1 MKNAKRNK
9 MNSSADKE
17 QTAMKSTIAAKT
29 PDWSI
34 YANKPARSNPA
45 NIRPQLRQ
53 HLQAKLPDYMVPST
67 FVFLESLPLT
77 PNGKVDRKA
86 LPAPL
91 LEREVSSGFIAPRTP
106 EERLIAALWADVLSV
121 EKIGI
126 DDNFFDLG
134 GHSLLAAE
142 LLFKLQEAFEI
153 DLALINLFMSPTVA
167 GQAQLVCDRKSGAS
181 VDTAQIDLF
190 AEAVLAPDI
199 VPTTGLRAK
208 ISSPG
213 AVLLTGAT
221 GFLGAFL
228 LHELLQQTQATVYC
242 LVRSPSKAAAKDRI
256 VKNLQKYA
264 LWQPSYDSRIVF
276 LPGDL
281 AQPQLGLSDQQFQQL
296 AETIDI
302 IYHNGSM
309 VNFMYPYSVMKA
321 TNVSSTETLLRLA
334 SQKKIKPVHFVS
346 TMGVFSPIAYA
357 NNHIIHAQDVADR
370 PEGMY
375 GYTQSKWVAEKLL
388 AIAQSRGIPTTIH
401 RPAWVEGHSQT
412 GICNQG
418 DFLRSFIKG
427 CLQLGFAPD
436 WQMPIDIVPVDC
448 LSQAIVHLSAQATS
462 AGQAYNFA
470 SPHTIDWTQ
479 LVDWLNDYGYRLE
492 KIPYADWLSLIKAK
506 VTPACDNALA
516 PYLSFLTERSLEYPM
531 TIPEIY
537 FRTHRLQFENENLLA
552 EMNGSFP
559 SVVSLLPLYF
569 SYFTDSG
576 YLNSPQ
582 IE

>member
-1 MKNAKRNK
+1 
-9 MNSSADKE
+9 
-17 QTAMKSTIAAKT
+17 MKSATAVKT
-29 PDWSI
+29 PDWSV
-34 YANKPARSNPA
+34 YANQPTRSKPV
-45 NIRPQLRQ
+45 NIRSQLRQ

-67 FVFLESLPLT
+67 FVFLEALPLT

-86 LPAPL
+86 LPAPPSKREAS
-91 LEREVSSGFIAPRTP
+91 LEFIAPSTY
-106 EERLIAALWADVLSV
+106 EERLIAGLWVDILSIEQINV
-121 EKIGI
+121 

-142 LLFKLQEAFEI
+142 LLFRLQEAFEI

-167 GQAQLVCDRKSGAS
+167 GQAKLVCDRQSGTL
-181 VDTAQIDLF
+181 VDTAKIDLR
-190 AEAVLAPDI
+190 AEAILAPDI
-199 VPTTGLRAK
+199 VPTTEVKAK
-208 ISSPG
+208 TSSPN

-228 LHELLQQTQATVYC
+228 LHELLQQTQATVHC
-242 LVRSPSKAAAKDRI
+242 LVRSPDKTDAKDRI
-256 VKNLQKYA
+256 IKNLKRYA
-264 LWQPSYDSRIVF
+264 LWQPSYELRIVP
-276 LPGDL
+276 LSGDL
-281 AQPQLGLSDQQFQQL
+281 AQPQLGLSHQQFQHL
-296 AETIDI
+296 AKTIDI

-321 TNVSSTETLLRLA
+321 TNVLSTETLLRLA
-334 SQKKIKPVHFVS
+334 SQEKIKPVHFVS
-346 TMGVFSPIAYA
+346 TMGVFSPIAYD
-357 NNHIIHAQDVADR
+357 NNRIIRSQDAADR

-412 GICNQG
+412 GACNQG

-436 WQMPIDIVPVDC
+436 WQMPIDIVPVDY
-448 LSQAIVHLSAQATS
+448 LSRAIVHLSTQATS

-470 SPHTIDWTQ
+470 NPRAIDWLQ
-479 LVDWLNDYGYRLE
+479 LVDWLNNYGYRLE
-492 KIPYADWLSLIKAK
+492 KIPYTDWLSLIKAK
-506 VTPACDNALA
+506 VTPTCDNALA

-537 FRTHRLQFENENLLA
+537 FQTHRLQFENENLSQSLS
-552 EMNGSFP
+552 EVTCSLP
-559 SVVSLLPLYF
+559 SVVCLLSLYF
-569 SYFTDSG
+569 SHFISSG
-576 YLNSPQ
+576 YLNPPSKKVPAFG
-582 IE
+582 

>member
-1 MKNAKRNK
+1 MKL
-9 MNSSADKE
+9 
-17 QTAMKSTIAAKT
+17 TTPAKT

-34 YANKPARSNPA
+34 YANQPTRSKPVK
-45 NIRPQLRQ
+45 IEFQLRQ
-53 HLQAKLPDYMVPST
+53 YLQVKLPDYMVPST
-67 FVFLESLPLT
+67 FVFLESWPLT

-86 LPAPL
+86 LPAPPL
-91 LEREVSSGFIAPRTP
+91 DREISSDFIAPSTP
-106 EERLIAALWADVLSV
+106 EERLIATLWADVLSV
-121 EKIGI
+121 KQIGI

-142 LLFKLQEAFEI
+142 LLFKLQKAFEI

-167 GQAQLVCDRKSGAS
+167 GQAQLVCDRKSGAL
-181 VDTAQIDLF
+181 VDTAPVDLC
-190 AEAVLAPDI
+190 AEAVLALDI
-199 VPTTGLRAK
+199 VPTTELKAK
-208 ISSPG
+208 ISSPE

-228 LHELLQQTQATVYC
+228 LRELLQQTQATVYC
-242 LVRSPSKAAAKDRI
+242 LVRSPSKAVAKERI

-264 LWQPSYDSRIVF
+264 LWQPSYEPRIML

-281 AQPQLGLSDQQFQQL
+281 AQPQLGLSHQQFQQL

-334 SQKKIKPVHFVS
+334 SQNKIKPVHFVS
-346 TMGVFSPIAYA
+346 TMGVFSPIGYA
-357 NNHIIHAQDVADR
+357 DNHIIHAQDVADR

-418 DFLRSFIKG
+418 DF
-427 CLQLGFAPD
+427 FA
-436 WQMPIDIVPVDC
+436 
-448 LSQAIVHLSAQATS
+448 
-462 AGQAYNFA
+462 A
-470 SPHTIDWTQ
+470 S
-479 LVDWLNDYGYRLE
+479 L
-492 KIPYADWLSLIKAK
+492 KA
-506 VTPACDNALA
+506 VCN
-516 PYLSFLTERSLEYPM
+516 
-531 TIPEIY
+531 
-537 FRTHRLQFENENLLA
+537 
-552 EMNGSFP
+552 
-559 SVVSLLPLYF
+559 
-569 SYFTDSG
+569 
-576 YLNSPQ
+576 
-582 IE
+582 